1 MNPVELIQLHKD
13 TFTKSE
19 IKIMDYMIDHLDQI
33 ASYPLV
39 DFAKMANVSK
49 SALLRF
55 CQKLGYNGYSEF
67 KYEISRYVASGI
79 QESNTDENI
88 TSITSIY
95 AASISSMDSFINENE
110 IINLCNLIYNA
121 NKIKIFGIAETGFSA
136 EYFES
141 RLASLGVDAEV
152 ITYVNRYQEKI
163 AFTKTGDLNIFLSL
177 SSNTE
182 GVNDTI
188 QSSLENKAATAL
200 ITQNQKALLRNKV
213 DSFIVLPTLNIE
225 KNKFFLDSQAIVLVF
240 VAMVINQL
248 ARKLNENT

>member
-19 IKIMDYMIDHLDQI
+19 IKIMDYMLDHLDQI

-110 IINLCNLIYNA
+110 IANLCDLIYNA

-163 AFTKTGDLNIFLSL
+163 AFTKEGDLNIFLSL

-188 QSSLENKAATAL
+188 QSSLENKASTAL

-248 ARKLNENT
+248 ARKLNEKV